1 MQRAADV
8 RSSFLNFFAKQQHAI
23 VSSSSLV
30 PENDPTLLFANAGM
44 NQFKNVFLGSEKR
57 PYTRAT
63 TCQKCMRISGKHND
77 LENVGVTARHHTFF
91 EMLGNFSFGDY
102 FKAEAID
109 FAWELVTGV
118 WGIPKERLWVTIFEK
133 DEEARKLWIDRAGV
147 ASDRVLRCG
156 EKDNFWAM
164 GDTGPCGPCTELH
177 VYLGSDLKA
186 QSEAGFRKEDGS
198 YLEIW
203 NLVFMQYDRN
213 SKGELTPLPKPCV
226 DTGAGLERVVSVV
239 NGFPGNYDTDSLRP
253 IISRCESLSGCSY
266 DGRSYAVRDL
276 RSDVP
281 YARDVAMRVIAD
293 HSRAIAFLIADG
305 VHPSSDGRGYVLRR
319 VLRRAV
325 RHGRVLGLQEPFLQ
339 HATGVV
345 ADILGD
351 VYPELREKREHI
363 SRVVTAEEEKFSETL
378 EQGLTV
384 LQREAERVSAG
395 GKFSGEVAFLLHDT
409 YGFPLDLTED
419 ALKQFGLVVDTAA
432 FEKAMS
438 AQRLRSREDRAAR
451 GISFT
456 TQRAGGKTTE
466 FIGYSELECDSTITA
481 SFTEDDSLSSPLK
494 EGDHLALFTERTP
507 FYAESGG
514 QVSDSGEIHINGAT
528 LRVIDVQK
536 VQSDYFQHSCVV
548 AQGQLPRTLAGM
560 SAHLAVDAARRASI
574 RSNHSAT
581 HLVHM
586 ALRSVLGSHVH
597 QAGSRVDDS
606 MLRFDFTHFEPLS
619 PAQRDEIEERV
630 NQAIRENF
638 EVLTQVLP
646 IEEARKTG
654 AIALF
659 GEKYGERVRVVQ
671 IGPQSVEFCGGTHVQ
686 RAGDIGF
693 VLISEES
700 GISAG
705 VRRIECVSAKGA
717 LLATRTLRSELYAAA
732 SRLKSSP
739 HTVVDR
745 IEKLQASIGDL
756 QRELDSA
763 RAKVASS
770 AANELLTQ
778 ASTTAK
784 GRKVIAAQVERMGV
798 DTLRTLVDNLRTRI
812 GSGIV
817 ALVSVD
823 DGSATLVAGA
833 TSDLNKQ
840 LHVGNI
846 VKEAAAVSGGKGGG
860 RPDFAQAGGL
870 DPSRIPAALSKIREL
885 VE

>member
-1 MQRAADV
+1 MRRITFGPWEIRGPAGHAP
-8 RSSFLNFFAKQQHAI
+8 SF
-23 VSSSSLV
+23 
-30 PENDPTLLFANAGM
+30 
-44 NQFKNVFLGSEKR
+44 
-57 PYTRAT
+57 
-63 TCQKCMRISGKHND
+63 TCD
-77 LENVGVTARHHTFF
+77 
-91 EMLGNFSFGDY
+91 
-102 FKAEAID
+102 
-109 FAWELVTGV
+109 
-118 WGIPKERLWVTIFEK
+118 
-133 DEEARKLWIDRAGV
+133 
-147 ASDRVLRCG
+147 
-156 EKDNFWAM
+156 
-164 GDTGPCGPCTELH
+164 
-177 VYLGSDLKA
+177 LGSDLKA

-325 RHGRVLGLQEPFLQ
+325 PSWSRVGAAGAVLAAC
-339 HATGVV
+339 HRRRCR
-345 ADILGD
+345 
-351 VYPELREKREHI
+351 YPWRCLPGASREREHI
-363 SRVVTAEEEKFSETL
+363 SRVVTAEEEKFSETWNKASPCCSGKQN
-378 EQGLTV
+378 EF
-384 LQREAERVSAG
+384 RPEE
-395 GKFSGEVAFLLHDT
+395 KFSGEVAFLLHDT

-619 PAQRDEIEERV
+619 PAQKDEIEERV
-630 NQAIRENF
+630 NQAIRDNF